1 MVHGWRSS
9 RLSKV
14 FGSPLP
20 PGEGLYRDFDRM
32 DFNMSFPPAQRRQ
45 LKIGVTFLA
54 WLNIYQ
60 NLKQAIQD
68 VIAPEMQQLRGDIKA
83 LSAEIA
89 AVRQELTL
97 FQTVVNR
104 QFDTIDKRFDAAG
117 DAVHTR
123 FEAMDRRLD
132 GIDKRIDGL
141 AADWRVS
148 LDVHE
153 RLAAIEARLEKR

>member
-32 DFNMSFPPAQRRQ
+32 DFNMTFPPAQRRQ

-104 QFDTIDKRFDAAG
+104 QFDTIDKRFDAVDKRFDAVDKRFDALKDDIDKRFDAAG

-132 GIDKRIDGL
+132 GI
-141 AADWRVS
+141 
-148 LDVHE
+148 
-153 RLAAIEARLEKR
+153 